1 MPELPEVETF
11 IRELAPELN
20 GRRITRPRLLARRHR
35 LSHRRGICDGHS
47 RCAFDRFERRGKYML
62 FGLDDPRTLIVHL
75 RMTGKLQLAPAA
87 GPPAKHEHVILDLDD
102 GRNLH
107 YQDPRKFGRF
117 WLTPTPE
124 TVLAKLGP
132 EPLGPDFTPAYLIDK
147 LAGRKAPIKALLLDQ
162 RIVAGIGNIYAD
174 ETLYRHTYTRR
185 GPPATCAQ
193 TRSLGCTPL
202 RRTCCKSPSNA
213 AAAAGRSNLQ
223 NYIRPGGEQE
233 AFKRNTTSSAKP
245 GSPARIAAIPSSAW
259 SSPSAAA
266 TTAPSASR
274 TRANLLPSRLR
285 GLGLLGRL

>member
-20 GRRITRPRLLARRHR
+20 GRRITRARVFWPGVIAFPTDEEFVTAIAGAR
-35 LSHRRGICDGHS
+35 
-47 RCAFDRFERRGKYML
+47 FDRFARRGKYML

-102 GRNLH
+102 GRSLH

-117 WLTPTPE
+117 WLTPYPE

-174 ETLYRHTYTRR
+174 ETLYRAHVH
-185 GPPATCAQ
+185 PARPA
-193 TRSLGCTPL
+193 GNL
-202 RRTCCKSPSNA
+202 RADEIARLHA
-213 AAAAGRSNLQ
+213 AAQDVLQVAIERCGSSLGRSNLQ
-223 NYIRPGGEQE
+223 NYIRPGGEQGGFQE
-233 AFKRNTTSSAKP
+233 EHNVFRKTGQPCPHCGHPIERMVIAQRSSHYCP
-245 GSPARIAAIPSSAW
+245 VCQPD
-259 SSPSAAA
+259 
-266 TTAPSASR
+266 
-274 TRANLLPSRLR
+274 TR
-285 GLGLLGRL
+285 

>member
-1 MPELPEVETF
+1 
-11 IRELAPELN
+11 
-20 GRRITRPRLLARRHR
+20 
-35 LSHRRGICDGHS
+35 
-47 RCAFDRFERRGKYML
+47 ML

-174 ETLYRHTYTRR
+174 ETLYRAQYTRR
-185 GPPATCAQ
+185 SPPATCRR
-193 TRSLGCTPL
+193 RSRSAARRCAGRAASRHRTL
-202 RRTCCKSPSNA
+202 RQQQA
-213 AAAAGRSNLQ
+213 AAIYKLYPPR
-223 NYIRPGGEQE
+223 R
-233 AFKRNTTSSAKP
+233 
-245 GSPARIAAIPSSAW
+245 
-259 SSPSAAA
+259 
-266 TTAPSASR
+266 
-274 TRANLLPSRLR
+274 
-285 GLGLLGRL
+285 